1 MPNRQHRLMKKGD
14 KSKDGAHVWDQT
26 TLRALH
32 QKGNSD
38 VAIAELFG
46 CPPALVTFGRKRDSF
61 WDAVEEVASTVD
73 ESVEKPSE
81 SIESKKKKEPKS

>member
-1 MPNRQHRLMKKGD
+1 MKKGD
-14 KSKDGAHVWDQT
+14 KSKDGAHVWDQQ

-38 VAIAELFG
+38 AAIAEMFG
-46 CPPALVTFGRKRDSF
+46 CAPAFVTFGRKRDSV
-61 WDAVEEVASTVD
+61 WEAVEEVASTVD

-81 SIESKKKKEPKS
+81 SIEIPKKKKEPKS